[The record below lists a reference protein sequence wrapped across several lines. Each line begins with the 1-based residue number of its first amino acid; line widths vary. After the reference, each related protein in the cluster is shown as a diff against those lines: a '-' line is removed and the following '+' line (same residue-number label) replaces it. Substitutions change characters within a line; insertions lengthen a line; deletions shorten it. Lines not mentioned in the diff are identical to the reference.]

1 MGLVVSGEKEY
12 MGEGDELWP
21 EERLA
26 ESPQYGDASSS
37 TSHACFF
44 SPLIISQKRSFIK
57 GKVSV
62 AFLLS

>member
-1 MGLVVSGEKEY
+1 MELVVSGEKEY

-44 SPLIISQKRSFIK
+44 SP
-57 GKVSV
+57 
-62 AFLLS
+62 

>member
-1 MGLVVSGEKEY
+1 

-21 EERLA
+21 EETLA
-26 ESPQYGDASSS
+26 DSPQYGDASSI
-37 TSHACFF
+37 SHACLFF
-44 SPLIISQKRSFIK
+44 PLIISQNRIFIE